1 MAKSFPDLNN
11 DGEVTQADILKGR
24 GVYKKGGKVKKKR
37 YEDGGEV
44 EFESKMGQNPGID
57 DDTRARAKAYVAGT
71 LQDET
76 GKESKIRRNT
86 ETGELYSTE
95 NSFKPVP
102 KATPITESEAKPVSN
117 KPASPV
123 SSTREK
129 TGFEKKKE
137 AAMSKPDVK
146 PAETKKEA
154 PPTARSM
161 PSRPDREK
169 TGFEKKKEAFLA
181 RTDMR
186 AGGKV
191 SSASKRADGIA
202 IRGRTRA

>member
-1 MAKSFPDLNN
+1 M
-11 DGEVTQADILKGR
+11 
-24 GVYKKGGKVKKKR
+24 KKKTKR
-37 YEDGGEV
+37 YQNGGDI
-44 EFESKMGQNPGID
+44 ESMQGENPGID
-57 DDTRARAKAYVAGT
+57 EDTRARAKAYVAGT

-102 KATPITESEAKPVSN
+102 KATPITESKAKPVSN

-137 AAMSKPDVK
+137 AVMSKPDVK
-146 PAETKKEA
+146 PVETKKEA
-154 PPTARSM
+154 PPTARSI

-181 RTDMR
+181 RTGMR

-191 SSASKRADGIA
+191 SSASSRGDGIA
-202 IRGRTRA
+202 QRGKTKGRMV